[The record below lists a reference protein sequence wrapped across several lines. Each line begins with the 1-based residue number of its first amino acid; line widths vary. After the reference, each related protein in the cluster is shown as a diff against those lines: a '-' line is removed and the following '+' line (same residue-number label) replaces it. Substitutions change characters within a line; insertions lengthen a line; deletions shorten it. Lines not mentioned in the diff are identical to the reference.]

1 MKLDIKFLFSDCDG
15 RCLGFKNFVQ
25 KQSYLCLND
34 ISWVII
40 LLEKIE
46 KIFNFRIELDPVG
59 TGDVRSVQERS
70 DGAELEGVSDE

>member
-1 MKLDIKFLFSDCDG
+1 MKFDIKFLFSDCDR

-40 LLEKIE
+40 LLEKME
-46 KIFNFRIELDPVG
+46 KILDFRIKLDPIG
-59 TGDVRSVQERS
+59 AGGVRSVQERS